1 MLFNGKIDVVQ
12 NAKCQTI
19 KGKRMINEELFPEI
33 KEKVEEAVKSGELSR
48 RDALKVLAFA
58 SGALMV
64 GKTDLF
70 AEGNE
75 TNGSDKNA
83 TPKLKAGMDA
93 KVVIVGGGS
102 AGITVAARLVRADVK
117 PENITLVEPS
127 DKHIYQPGQTLVGGG
142 IKTLESLIRNEA
154 DYIPSGV
161 KWEKDKVSE
170 FMPETN
176 SVKLASGKT
185 LNYDYLV
192 VAAGLQYNF
201 EKIKG
206 LTADMI
212 GKGDIHCIYD
222 PKASVAMW
230 EAMQKFKGGTAIFT
244 NPSTPIKCGGAPQK
258 IMYLT
263 EDYIRN
269 NGNRQA
275 ANIVYA
281 TAGGKYFGVPIYHDA
296 VVGFVKEKGINT
308 SFSHNLVEVKP
319 TDKIAVFEK
328 KTKVKVF
335 DKDLGEEIEEE
346 KIELVEMK
354 YDLLHVVPPMSP
366 VAEVVKSPLVNNK
379 GWMFVDD
386 QTLQSKKF
394 PNVFGIGD
402 LIGTPFGK
410 TGGSVRKQA
419 PVLVENMIALM
430 NGKEMTGK
438 YTGYTVCPLITRRG
452 RVMLA
457 EFGYDKEQVEKKEPI
472 TKAMPMPSFPL
483 DPAQERWIWWI
494 FKVYLLPPMYWYGM
508 LRGRA

>member
-1 MLFNGKIDVVQ
+1 
-12 NAKCQTI
+12 
-19 KGKRMINEELFPEI
+19 MINEELFPDI
-33 KEKVEEAVKSGELSR
+33 KEKVEEAVKNGELSR
-48 RDALKVLAFA
+48 RNALKVLAFA
-58 SGALMV
+58 SGALVV

-93 KVVIVGGGS
+93 KVVIIGGGS

-127 DKHIYQPGQTLVGGG
+127 DKHVYQPGQTLVGGG
-142 IKTLESLIRNEA
+142 IKTLEELIRNEA
-154 DYIPSGV
+154 DYVPAGV
-161 KWEKDKVSE
+161 KWEKEKVAE
-170 FMPETN
+170 FTPETN
-176 SVKLASGKT
+176 SVKLASGKV

-212 GKGDIHCIYD
+212 GKDGIHSIYIAD
-222 PKASVAMW
+222 KSPAMW
-230 EAMQKFKGGTAIFT
+230 EAMKNFKGGTAIFT
-244 NPSTPIKCGGAPQK
+244 NPATPIKCGGAPQK

-275 ANIVYA
+275 ANIVFA
-281 TAGGKYFGVPIYHDA
+281 TAGGKYFGVPVYHDA

-308 SFSHNLVEVKP
+308 SFSHNLVEVKAAE
-319 TDKIAVFEK
+319 KVAIFEK
-328 KTKVKVF
+328 KSKVKVF
-335 DKDLGEEIEEE
+335 DKELKEEVEQE

-379 GWMFVDD
+379 GWMWVD
-386 QTLQSKKF
+386 QETLQSKKY
-394 PNVFGIGD
+394 PNVFGLGD

-410 TGGSVRKQA
+410 TGGSARKQA
-419 PVLVENMIALM
+419 PVVVGNMIALM
-430 NGKEMTGK
+430 NGKEMAGK
-438 YTGYTVCPLITRRG
+438 YNGYTVCPLITRRG

-457 EFGYDKEQVEKKEPI
+457 EFGYDKAQIDAKEPV
-472 TKAMPMPSFPL
+472 TKAMVMPSLPL
-483 DPAQERWIWWI
+483 DPAQERWMWWI

>member
-1 MLFNGKIDVVQ
+1 MRKD
-12 NAKCQTI
+12 
-19 KGKRMINEELFPEI
+19 ELFPEI
-33 KEKVEEAVKSGELSR
+33 EERVEEAVKKGELSR
-48 RDALKVLAFA
+48 RDALRVLAFA
-58 SGALMV
+58 SGAMMV
-64 GKTDLF
+64 GNTDLF

-75 TNGSDKNA
+75 TNGSDANA

-93 KVVIVGGGS
+93 KVVIIGGGS

-127 DKHIYQPGQTLVGGG
+127 EKHVYQPGQTLVGGG

-154 DYIPSGV
+154 DYVPSGV
-161 KWEKDKVSE
+161 KWEKEKAIE

-176 SVKLASGKT
+176 SLKLASGKVLT
-185 LNYDYLV
+185 YDYLV

-206 LTADMI
+206 LTADMV
-212 GKGDIHCIYD
+212 GKDGIHSIYVAD
-222 PKASVAMW
+222 KSPAMW
-230 EAMQKFKGGTAIFT
+230 EAMQNFKGGTALFT

-263 EDYIRN
+263 EDYMRT
-269 NGNRQA
+269 NGTRKSA
-275 ANIVYA
+275 KIEFM
-281 TAGGKYFGVPIYHDA
+281 TAGGKYFGVPAYHDA
-296 VVGFVKEKGINT
+296 VVGFVKEKEIITN
-308 SFSHNLVEVKP
+308 FNFDLVEIKAP
-319 TDKIAVFEK
+319 EKIAVFAK

-335 DKDLGEEIEEE
+335 DKDLGEEVEEE
-346 KIELVEMK
+346 KVELVEAK
-354 YDLLHVVPPMSP
+354 YDLIHITPPMSP
-366 VAEVVKSPLVNNK
+366 VAEIVKSPFVNNK
-379 GWMFVDD
+379 GWMFVDP
-386 QTLQSKKF
+386 QTLQSKKY

-438 YTGYTVCPLITRRG
+438 YNGYTVCPLITRRG

-457 EFGYDKEQVEKKEPI
+457 EFGYDKAQIDAKEPV
-472 TKAMPMPSFPL
+472 TKAMVMPSLPL